1 MDVKKCN
8 LCFQQFATQSALK
21 AHSPLCDLASQ
32 TKRERKRAVAKDEE
46 EEQDKTLNLPY
57 KELVFLVRE
66 LAAKNDKLEKKVAGL
81 EKWVNTKKK
90 RVNIEEW
97 LTKHVVPPQSWSPWA
112 KAHFEFTDDELDDFV
127 NGGDISSVKLVE
139 NILKQGLRNSDY
151 EAMPIQAFAHKLNE
165 LYIYT
170 KNKEK
175 ELVWRRLDAMDFKR
189 LLMHIQKL
197 ISNRVMA
204 WINESNN
211 LEQKQ
216 MNKIVQHLA
225 EIPSDA
231 NHAAFSRLMS
241 MTYQCVKQ
249 EFRSVIEIEI

>member
-1 MDVKKCN
+1 MDVAKKCN

-21 AHSPLCDLASQ
+21 AHSPLCNLAYQ
-32 TKRERKRAVAKDEE
+32 TKRERKRAIIKDEE
-46 EEQDKTLNLPY
+46 EEQDETLNIPY

-90 RVNIEEW
+90 RVNVEEW
-97 LTKHVVPPQSWSPWA
+97 LTKHVVPAQSWSPWA
-112 KAHFEFTDDELDDFV
+112 KAHFEFNDDDLDDFV
-127 NGGDISSVKLVE
+127 TGNVFPVTLVE
-139 NILKQGLRNSDY
+139 NILTQGLNNGDY

-175 ELVWRRLDAMDFKR
+175 ELVWRRLDATDFKR

-197 ISNRVMA
+197 ISNRVMG
-204 WINESNN
+204 WINDTNN

-231 NHAAFSRLMS
+231 NHAAFSRFMR